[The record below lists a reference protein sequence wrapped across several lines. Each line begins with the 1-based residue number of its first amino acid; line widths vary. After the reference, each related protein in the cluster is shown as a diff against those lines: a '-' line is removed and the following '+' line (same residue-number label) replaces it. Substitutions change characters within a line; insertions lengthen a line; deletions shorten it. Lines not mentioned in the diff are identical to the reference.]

1 MKLKSENS
9 TFSVSFVI
17 FFSLVCVVFDIVFN
31 AKSCFVVNAGLKLL
45 GLPQLPSSVPGL
57 LVYTTRPG

>member
-45 GLPQLPSSVPGL
+45 GLPQLPS
-57 LVYTTRPG
+57 